1 MDSKWLKK
9 RVTTSRE
16 IIKKQIALKSCNYFM
31 FNNIQI
37 NQQSKTNGRQLIRAE
52 EGTDYV
58 ADWMEYLKTEDKED
72 TDFLRNKQLDGI

>member
-1 MDSKWLKK
+1 
-9 RVTTSRE
+9 
-16 IIKKQIALKSCNYFM
+16 M

-37 NQQSKTNGRQLIRAE
+37 NRHTITNGRQLTRVE

-72 TDFLRNKQLDGI
+72 TDLLRNKQLDGI